1 MVIRLKKQR
10 YTCKNC
16 RSHWNAQSYFI
27 RPRHSISNHVRHK
40 ITSLLT
46 EKVSLFF
53 YFEKL
58 LGIFDNRYSHI
69 ERVEKLFTKVFQKNS
84 VLSVEGCEFRSHVSV
99 EDKLSF
105 ISADGETEKLIE
117 KIYLHKKFLD

>member
-1 MVIRLKKQR
+1 MPMVIRLKKQR

-27 RPRHSISNHVRHK
+27 RPRNSISNHVRHK

-53 YFEKL
+53 
-58 LGIFDNRYSHI
+58 
-69 ERVEKLFTKVFQKNS
+69 
-84 VLSVEGCEFRSHVSV
+84 
-99 EDKLSF
+99 
-105 ISADGETEKLIE
+105 ISKSC
-117 KIYLHKKFLD
+117 

>member
-1 MVIRLKKQR
+1 M
-10 YTCKNC
+10 
-16 RSHWNAQSYFI
+16 
-27 RPRHSISNHVRHK
+27 
-40 ITSLLT
+40 
-46 EKVSLFF
+46 
-53 YFEKL
+53 

-105 ISADGETEKLIE
+105 ISADGETEKLIK